1 MSRQE
6 VKEMKQSDF
15 NPLLSVSPIDGR
27 YWESVSELSGYVSEF
42 AYIKERLQVE
52 IAYLIHLSENK
63 VIRKLKPSEKQ
74 ILISLYIGFGIREA
88 EEVKRIE
95 KETRHD
101 LKAIE
106 YYARRKLEKTSLSD
120 ISEFIHF
127 GLTSE
132 DINNIAIRLMLKN
145 AWSEVVLIALKVLD
159 TQVLEYS
166 KAYRKTPML
175 ARTHGQ
181 VAVPT
186 TLGKELLVFHERIQ
200 NELDLL
206 QNFNFNAKLN
216 GATGNYNALFFSYPR
231 INWLKFSK
239 QFINSFSLNNSKTT
253 TQIAPYEDIIYFFQ
267 TIQRINGIL
276 LDFNQDM
283 WRYISDGWFTQ
294 TVRQIEV
301 GSSTM
306 PQKVNPILFEN
317 SEGNVIV
324 ANSLISGFVDK
335 LPISRL
341 QRDLSGS
348 TISRN
353 FGVALAYSL
362 LAYKNCLSGL
372 LRIKPNKE
380 KILEDLNSDWSIL
393 SEAVQIYLKK
403 NGVKNG
409 YEIIKNKTRGQRMTK
424 EMFWEMIDLL
434 PLQNKQKGELK
445 KLSPENY
452 IGLV

>member
-1 MSRQE
+1 MSLPE

-15 NPLLSVSPIDGR
+15 NPLLSISPIDGR
-27 YWESVSELSGYVSEF
+27 YWESISELSGYTSEF

-52 IAYLIHLSENK
+52 IRYLIFLSEK
-63 VIRKLKPSEKQ
+63 GVIRKLKSNEKQ
-74 ILISLYIGFGIREA
+74 LLGSIYLNFGLREA
-88 EEVKRIE
+88 EEIKEIE

-106 YYARRKLEKTSLSD
+106 YYFRGKLEKTSLSD
-120 ISEFIHF
+120 VAAHIHF

-145 AWSEVVLIALKVLD
+145 AWSEVVNVALKVLNE
-159 TQVLEYS
+159 TLKENA
-166 KAYRKTPML
+166 KAYRNLPML
-175 ARTHGQ
+175 GRTHGQ
-181 VAVPT
+181 AAVPT
-186 TLGKELLVFHERIQ
+186 TLGKELLVFNER
-200 NELDLL
+200 L
-206 QNFNFNAKLN
+206 QMEIDVLNNFKFKAKLN
-216 GATGNYNALFFSYPR
+216 GAVGNYNALHFAYPR
-231 INWLKFSK
+231 INWKKFSK
-239 QFINSFSLNNSKTT
+239 DFINSFDFDLAKTT

-267 TIQRINGIL
+267 TIQRINGII
-276 LDFNQDM
+276 LDFDQDM

-294 TVRQIEV
+294 IVRTREV

-317 SEGNVIV
+317 SEGNLIM

-335 LPISRL
+335 LPVSRL

-348 TISRN
+348 TIMRN
-353 FGVALAYSL
+353 FGVTLAYSL
-362 LAYKNCLSGL
+362 LAYKNSLSGL

-403 NGVKNG
+403 YGIKEG
-409 YEIIKNKTRGQRMTK
+409 YEIIKEKTRGQKLTK
-424 EMFWEMIDLL
+424 EMYLEMIDSL
-434 PLQNKQKGELK
+434 PLKAKQKEDLK
-445 KLSPENY
+445 KLTPENY
-452 IGLV
+452 TGL